1 MNINLSNLLLRGTAS
16 LLRWVSEAVM
26 ANGLYLWDP
35 LPSKEVTTGRALGG
49 FVPGD
54 VREGAARAGA
64 RPVAPSGVC
73 SSLLKKKKKKRSG
86 SIVQSN
92 LS

>member
-1 MNINLSNLLLRGTAS
+1 MNINLSHLLLRGMAS
-16 LLRWVSEAVM
+16 LLCWVSEAVM
-26 ANGLYLWDP
+26 ANRLYLWDP
-35 LPSKEVTTGRALGG
+35 LPSKEVTTGRALGR

-73 SSLLKKKKKKRSG
+73 SSLLKKKKG
-86 SIVQSN
+86 QDQ
-92 LS
+92 